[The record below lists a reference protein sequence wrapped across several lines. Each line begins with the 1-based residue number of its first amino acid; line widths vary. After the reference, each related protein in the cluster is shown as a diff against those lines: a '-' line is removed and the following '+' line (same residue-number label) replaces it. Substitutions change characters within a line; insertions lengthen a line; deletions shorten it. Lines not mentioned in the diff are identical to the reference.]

1 VAYPS
6 LSGWAIVLLGDNS
19 PPETRRNEDGNL
31 RRYFAFI
38 AALFVVFNLSA
49 ARAGSVLDRIKAQG
63 VVRCGGEPRP
73 GLVGVRPD
81 GRATGLYL
89 DVCRAIAA
97 AVLGSNGRLEFHQYD
112 SSKAYDAV
120 RNGSDD
126 VYFLSGAE
134 ILEEGLA
141 GKVLPGPPVFYETTA
156 VMVADKSQVQRLADL
171 AGKPIC
177 FSLGSNAERHLEAW
191 FAAHRLD
198 FNHLGY
204 QEDVELYDT
213 YNVQVCRALAAEIT
227 TLAEVRLD
235 GGVNNL
241 RSRILPEPLAIF
253 PIVAATGTQDAE
265 WSAIVAWVVHTLVR
279 AEIPAV
285 KWTASGL
292 DSLRIPAAELHLD
305 KDWQRRVIDAV
316 GTYGDIYDRNLGQGS
331 PYKLPRGVNNA
342 SLHAGGLL
350 IAPYLD

>member
-1 VAYPS
+1 VRRFFS
-6 LSGWAIVLLGDNS
+6 IIVL
-19 PPETRRNEDGNL
+19 
-31 RRYFAFI
+31 FV
-38 AALFVVFNLSA
+38 ALSLA
-49 ARAGSVLDRIKAQG
+49 PAHAGAVLDRIKAQG

-73 GLVGVRPD
+73 GLVSVRPD
-81 GRATGLYL
+81 GRAMGLYL
-89 DVCRAIAA
+89 DVCRALTA
-97 AVLGSNGRLEFHQYD
+97 AVLGSTGRLEFRQYD

-120 RNGSDD
+120 RNGGDD

-134 ILEEGLA
+134 ILEEDLA

-156 VMVADKSQVQRLADL
+156 VMVADHSPVHRLADL

-191 FAAHRLD
+191 FAAHQLD

-213 YNVQVCRALAAEIT
+213 YNVQVCRGLTAEMT

-241 RSRILPEPLAIF
+241 RSRILPEPLAVF

-285 KWTASGL
+285 KWAAGGL
-292 DSLRIPAAELHLD
+292 DSLRIPAPELHLD
-305 KDWQRRVIDAV
+305 KDWQKRVIDAV
-316 GTYGDIYDRNLGQGS
+316 GTYGDIYDRNLGEGS

-342 SLHAGGLL
+342 STHEGGLL